1 MTKSREIEVTC
12 PRCQKP
18 SSYEIWDSVNV
29 TITPELR
36 EKVLMGELF
45 AFKCKSCGQESNLF
59 YPFLY
64 HDMEHRF
71 WIQIVINPEDD
82 FEYAPNL
89 LPVAYQTMKDY
100 RSRLVSHLNDVKEK
114 ILIFEDSLD
123 DRAVEIVKLLL
134 RRNMMETENRVL
146 DGPLRF
152 YDLAK
157 DKQGHPTSLVLGY
170 FPVNGE
176 EEIFPFKNRLA
187 FNCFLDFLKDS
198 ACAFPLPSA
207 IDSAKLANRTVNQS
221 HIAIWNSNKVNFPL
235 TEFIKRI
242 IVVRNEPIAT
252 IKITG
257 FFIKEMG
264 FNFLNESKDAFIMI
278 L

>member
-1 MTKSREIEVTC
+1 
-12 PRCQKP
+12 
-18 SSYEIWDSVNV
+18 
-29 TITPELR
+29 
-36 EKVLMGELF
+36 MGELF

-157 DKQGHPTSLVLGY
+157 DKQGHPIKLVLGY
-170 FPVNGE
+170 FPINGD
-176 EEIFPFKNRLA
+176 EEIFA
-187 FNCFLDFLKDS
+187 ADWEYYLDIQEWLYMDLGIPEHE
-198 ACAFPLPSA
+198 PLGWMRVDENYA
-207 IDSAKLANRTVNQS
+207 RQVTDAGKE
-221 HIAIWNSNKVNFPL
+221 NS
-235 TEFIKRI
+235 
-242 IVVRNEPIAT
+242 
-252 IKITG
+252 
-257 FFIKEMG
+257 
-264 FNFLNESKDAFIMI
+264 
-278 L
+278 